1 MPQIRAGYQALVDL
15 ESNWVAQTRDYDGDK
30 IRRVLGSVGVT
41 SPLFNIR
48 KSFVN
53 AWKIAANSPQL
64 EQEIVEEM
72 DTDWNLVL
80 DGISS
85 IDYQCYSVT
94 FTELESTK
102 DSLFEQAKAGLHDTI
117 GHYKTFVDNLEKIL

>member
-1 MPQIRAGYQALVDL
+1 MPQIRAGYEVLVDL
-15 ESNWVAQTRDYDGDK
+15 ESNWVAKTQDYDGDTV
-30 IRRVLGSVGVT
+30 RRVLGTVGVT

-48 KSFVN
+48 KSFLN

-64 EQEIVEEM
+64 EQETVEEM

-94 FTELESTK
+94 FTELPTTK
-102 DSLFEQAKAGLHDTI
+102 DSLYEQAKVGLHDTI
-117 GHYKTFVDNLEKIL
+117 